1 MSSPKAASIERKA
14 EDFELTD
21 QGLLCRRV
29 HDAADGEVQL
39 RVAVPTGGTSW
50 MEVPGVGAHELKMSC
65 LSIATVSSEDILVG
79 IRSIC
84 DWKDWWPG
92 MYCDVV
98 LWCQH
103 CLACQEENSK
113 YAVSAWSQ
121 TERYDRPFRA
131 LRFDFVTCADHGGEV
146 GNVTGAKIHP
156 HGNFL
161 LLSMGLFSRLG

>member
-1 MSSPKAASIERKA
+1 MTTRPVGELCAFLLLCSGYLQGLWASFVLSSCCVRVTTSPSSEPCALINFVCMTAKVKASELCVSSPKAASIERKA

-29 HDAADGEVQL
+29 YAAADGEVQL

-50 MEVPGVGAHELKMSC
+50 MEVPGVGAHEPKMSC

-92 MYCDVV
+92 MCRDIV
-98 LWCQH
+98 LWC
-103 CLACQEENSK
+103 K
-113 YAVSAWSQ
+113 
-121 TERYDRPFRA
+121 
-131 LRFDFVTCADHGGEV
+131 
-146 GNVTGAKIHP
+146 
-156 HGNFL
+156 
-161 LLSMGLFSRLG
+161 